1 MNILVIYA
9 HPSAQSFN
17 HSILETFAKPFK
29 AKGHTLVVRDL
40 YGIRFD
46 PVLSAAD
53 LDAINRG
60 SARLDIVEEQR
71 HVKEAD
77 LIAFIYPVWWFSEPA
92 ILKGWIDRVLAMGFA
107 FKLHE
112 DKPVGLLTG
121 KKAVVFRTCGAGEAL
136 FNTGLR
142 AAMETAFE
150 QGTLHSCGIET
161 VLTRFLYTVDRAAE
175 PERLAMLQQV
185 RKDAEGLAEKS

>member
-9 HPSAQSFN
+9 HPSPQSFN
-17 HSILETFAKPFK
+17 HSILETFVKPFK
-29 AKGHTLVVRDL
+29 AKGHSIVVRDL

-53 LDAINRG
+53 LDAISRG
-60 SARLDIVEEQR
+60 SARLDIIEEQR
-71 HVKEAD
+71 HVREAD

-107 FKLHE
+107 FKLQDE
-112 DKPVGLLTG
+112 QPMGLLTG
-121 KKAVVFRTCGAGEAL
+121 KKAVIIRTCGAGETV

-150 QGTLHSCGIET
+150 RGTLQSCGIET
-161 VLTRFLYTVDRAAE
+161 VLTRFFYTVDKAAE
-175 PERLAMLQQV
+175 TERLAMLQHV
-185 RKDAEGLAEKS
+185 RKDAEALI